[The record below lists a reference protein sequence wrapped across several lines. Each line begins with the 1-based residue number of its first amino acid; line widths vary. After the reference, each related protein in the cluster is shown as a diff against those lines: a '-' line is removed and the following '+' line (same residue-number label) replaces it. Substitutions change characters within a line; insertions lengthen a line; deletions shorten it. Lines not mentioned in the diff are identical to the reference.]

1 MTQKVS
7 IIVPC
12 YNGERFVDQ
21 CLESIYTQDYPCV
34 ELIIVDDG
42 STDHSHGRII
52 AWNTRFK
59 EKGYEL
65 KYVFQQNQGLG
76 GAINT
81 GLKFVTGN
89 YLTLLD
95 VDDIFLNGSI
105 SERAR
110 FLAAHPD
117 YNAVRT
123 NGWIIK
129 GENRR
134 LFVSDD
140 EEKKISDVFTALVH
154 GKTNNWA
161 GSYMVRTDIL
171 FSFYP
176 NREMYISRFG
186 QNLQILLPVTYH
198 AKCGFIDQPLMC
210 YIQQPD
216 SLSQASRPK
225 VRAQKNLK
233 NHQGYHDIRVHMI
246 KAIVSNPNEQEPL
259 IQYVDAAFYRF
270 AMENALWSHNKKQMH
285 QYYHKLAEISPLE
298 LNDMICYYRLIN
310 AAVAVPLRAIRK
322 VIYFCKKRI
331 VH

>member
-1 MTQKVS
+1 MTQQVS

-42 STDHSHGRII
+42 STDHSHERII

-81 GLKFVTGN
+81 GLKFVTGD

-129 GENRR
+129 GETEDCSYRMMKKKSLMFLLHWFMVKPTTGR
-134 LFVSDD
+134 VVIWFARIYSFLFILTV
-140 EEKKISDVFTALVH
+140 KCISLALDRIF
-154 GKTNNWA
+154 K
-161 GSYMVRTDIL
+161 
-171 FSFYP
+171 FF
-176 NREMYISRFG
+176 
-186 QNLQILLPVTYH
+186 
-198 AKCGFIDQPLMC
+198 CPLHIM
-210 YIQQPD
+210 QSAD
-216 SLSQASRPK
+216 L
-225 VRAQKNLK
+225 
-233 NHQGYHDIRVHMI
+233 
-246 KAIVSNPNEQEPL
+246 
-259 IQYVDAAFYRF
+259 
-270 AMENALWSHNKKQMH
+270 
-285 QYYHKLAEISPLE
+285 
-298 LNDMICYYRLIN
+298 LIN
-310 AAVAVPLRAIRK
+310 
-322 VIYFCKKRI
+322 
-331 VH
+331 H